1 MSKIADNTGIAS
13 LSMLDRIMG
22 PLKADK
28 TRNVITAI
36 GDMTPMAPDIRKMI
50 GAEPMGMGE
59 SLLSASSLIT
69 GIPVAVM
76 RTMTRS
82 IGSVDE
88 AFDILKTFKTDDEMM
103 NSISDM
109 YRAGLE
115 MKESGGK
122 MGVIQGSNLIN
133 NAQRLLKKSQ
143 DEFLI
148 NRNVNLDSF
157 NKLPANRRITEI
169 SEELLPPLTQT
180 GRQVT
185 GGKKP

>member
-13 LSMLDRIMG
+13 LSMLEKIMG
-22 PLKADK
+22 PLKAEK
-28 TRNVITAI
+28 TKNIATFI
-36 GDMTPMAPDIRKMI
+36 GDMTPMAPEIRKI
-50 GAEPMGMGE
+50 VGAEPMSTGE

-82 IGSVDE
+82 IGAVDE

-103 NSISDM
+103 KSINDM

-115 MKESGGK
+115 MKESGSK

-148 NRNVNLDSF
+148 NRNVNLDSL
-157 NKLPANRRITEI
+157 NKLPANKRITEL
-169 SEELLPPLTQT
+169 SEELLP
-180 GRQVT
+180 
-185 GGKKP
+185 

>member
-13 LSMLDRIMG
+13 LSMLEKIMG
-22 PLKADK
+22 PLKAEK
-28 TRNVITAI
+28 TKNIATFV
-36 GDMTPMAPDIRKMI
+36 GDMTPMAPEIRKI
-50 GAEPMGMGE
+50 VGAEPMSTGE

-82 IGSVDE
+82 IGAVDE

-103 NSISDM
+103 KSINDM

-115 MKESGGK
+115 MKESGSK

-148 NRNVNLDSF
+148 NRNVNLDSL
-157 NKLPANRRITEI
+157 NKLPANKRITEL
-169 SEELLPPLTQT
+169 SEELLP
-180 GRQVT
+180 
-185 GGKKP
+185 

>member
-1 MSKIADNTGIAS
+1 MSKIADNTGITS

-22 PLKADK
+22 PLKAEK
-28 TRNVITAI
+28 TKNIATFV
-36 GDMTPMAPDIRKMI
+36 GDMTPLAPEIRELV

-59 SLLSASSLIT
+59 SIMSATSLIT
-69 GIPVAVM
+69 GIPMAVM

-82 IGSVDE
+82 IGAVDE

-103 NSISDM
+103 KGINDM

-115 MKESGGK
+115 MKESGSK
-122 MGVIQGSNLIN
+122 MGVIQGSNLMH

-148 NRNVNLDSF
+148 NREVNLDSL

-169 SEELLPPLTQT
+169 SEELLPPLTET
-180 GRQVT
+180 GKRVT

>member
-13 LSMLDRIMG
+13 LSMLEKIMG
-22 PLKADK
+22 PLKAEK
-28 TRNVITAI
+28 TKNIATFV
-36 GDMTPMAPDIRKMI
+36 GDMTPMAPEIRKI
-50 GAEPMGMGE
+50 VGAKPMSTGE

-82 IGSVDE
+82 IGAVDE

-103 NSISDM
+103 KSINDM

-115 MKESGGK
+115 MKESGSK
-122 MGVIQGSNLIN
+122 MGVIQGSNLMN

-148 NRNVNLDSF
+148 NRNVNLDSL
-157 NKLPANRRITEI
+157 NKLPANKRITEL
-169 SEELLPPLTQT
+169 SEELLP
-180 GRQVT
+180 
-185 GGKKP
+185 

>member
-13 LSMLDRIMG
+13 LSMLEKIMG
-22 PLKADK
+22 PLKAEK
-28 TRNVITAI
+28 TKNIATFV
-36 GDMTPMAPDIRKMI
+36 GDMTPMAPEIRKI
-50 GAEPMGMGE
+50 VGAEPMSTGE

-82 IGSVDE
+82 IGAVDE

-103 NSISDM
+103 KSINDI

-115 MKESGGK
+115 MKESGSK
-122 MGVIQGSNLIN
+122 MGVIQGSNLMN

-148 NRNVNLDSF
+148 NRNVNLDSL
-157 NKLPANRRITEI
+157 NKLPSNKRITEL
-169 SEELLPPLTQT
+169 SEELLP
-180 GRQVT
+180 
-185 GGKKP
+185 